1 MIMQTF
7 TNIKLWSVLYVT
19 LLCFRWTV
27 GFAVVPGSCQS
38 SNYHCQ
44 STSRVVETRL
54 GIFSNWVSA
63 MQQVQGVQSDDN
75 VETVN
80 SDNFKEILA
89 DFMII
94 SHEAK
99 LKAVQD
105 ATREAEI
112 TILRLQEENEMLKD
126 QLNSETENSKSLGN
140 SFEMPVSNKELTE
153 KYQLLKE
160 FVSKYI
166 VNSSL
171 EKKKAVDSAK
181 AQIIARYEK
190 LS

>member
-1 MIMQTF
+1 
-7 TNIKLWSVLYVT
+7 
-19 LLCFRWTV
+19 
-27 GFAVVPGSCQS
+27 
-38 SNYHCQ
+38 
-44 STSRVVETRL
+44 
-54 GIFSNWVSA
+54 

-75 VETVN
+75 VQTVN

-89 DFMII
+89 DFMIM

-112 TILRLQEENEMLKD
+112 TIVRLQEENELLKA
-126 QLNSETENSKSLGN
+126 QLNSGAENSKSLGT

-171 EKKKAVDSAK
+171 EKKKAVECAR
-181 AQIIARYEK
+181 AQTIARYET